1 MIFATPALIA
11 ALALTDLTGD
21 GAVNGADIALVISA
35 WGTSAG
41 DVTGDGH
48 TDGADLTRV
57 LNNFGLALHRND
69 AGDGSLYLTRNAA
82 PSPSPLG
89 PVFMRW
95 TETDSA
101 HPHTFT
107 RWQRVQH
114 TPTRVTITVY
124 PRQSIDERKTPG

>member
-1 MIFATPALIA
+1 MILATPALIA

-21 GAVNGADIALVISA
+21 GAVDGSDLALVISA

-82 PSPSPLG
+82 PSPSPFGL
-89 PVFMRW
+89 VFVRW

-101 HPHTFT
+101 HPRTFE
-107 RWQRVQH
+107 RWQRVLD
-114 TPTRVTITVY
+114 TSTRVTITVY
-124 PRQSIDERKTPG
+124 PHQSIDERNDP